1 MTDAD
6 HRRLPSRSSQPKTVT
21 LSERDLEDARRL
33 FELLSTEDPRSK
45 GNELPRILHER
56 VQGERGKLERRA
68 QRILTL
74 RRRRAEGFGKAM
86 FSEPA
91 WDMLLILYASNS
103 SERLTV
109 NRLIRLS
116 GASKA
121 TALRWIDY
129 LVDQRLI
136 ARTPHPTDAR
146 CVFVVLTEKG
156 KGSLD
161 AYLSD
166 SAELDG

>member
-6 HRRLPSRSSQPKTVT
+6 HRRLPSKSSQPKAVT
-21 LSERDLEDARRL
+21 LSERDLEEAKRL
-33 FELLSTEDPRSK
+33 AELLSREDPETK
-45 GNELPRILHER
+45 GNELSRILHER
-56 VQGERGKLERRA
+56 LQDERAKLERRA
-68 QRILTL
+68 QQILAL
-74 RRRRAEGFGKAM
+74 RRRRIERFGKAM

-136 ARTPHPTDAR
+136 VRTAHPTDAR

-166 SAELDG
+166 SVEVDG